1 MIVGQILMMPLGL
14 MKLLLVQQTRKPILV
29 WSGDQFRRGGGIK
42 WQDGW

>member
-14 MKLLLVQQTRKPILV
+14 MKLLLVQQTRKPIPV
-29 WSGDQFRRGGGIK
+29 RSGDRFRRGGGSK